1 MSATLSL
8 RPHQVSTLDSLRY
21 GFAQGH
27 RAQILYAPCGAG
39 KTEIAVSM
47 MDGSAKKNRRSAM
60 LVDLKL
66 LCAQT
71 SARLAKYAID
81 HGVIQPQSPRYR
93 PELPIQVCMVQT
105 LEARGG
111 FPAVDLLVVDEAH
124 TLRTSVI
131 EFVKNNPSIKVV
143 GLSGSPFTKGL
154 ANTYTNVVSACTV
167 NDLIRD
173 GFLISPRVFIAK
185 QVDMTGAKKVAGEW
199 SDKEATERGIKI
211 TGDIVSEWISKTN
224 EVFGGP
230 KKTIVFCSGVA
241 HGADLVQKFSEAG
254 YNFISV
260 SYKDDDEYKAQ
271 VLEDFAKPDTEI
283 HGLIATD
290 LLTKGFDVTDVCV
303 GVSARPFSKSF
314 SAHVQQLGRI
324 MRPHDSKDTA
334 IWLDHSGNFL
344 RFRDQWDELC
354 ANGVQELDDGAEK
367 TKPEPT
373 ENEKEAAKCP
383 KCGCIWNSATDVCAH
398 CGFVRARKN
407 DVVNVAGEMT
417 ELTLVPK
424 KEKYTAEFKA
434 DFYAQLIGYGE
445 SKGHA
450 PGAAYHRYIEKFG
463 VGPSMAKPAPKEPT
477 PEVLNW
483 IKSRQIAFAKR
494 KKAA

>member
-1 MSATLSL
+1 MLQL
-8 RPHQVSTLDSLRY
+8 RPHQIATMDNLRH

-27 RAQILYAPCGAG
+27 RAQMLYAPCGAG

-47 MDGSAKKNRRSAM
+47 MDGAAKKNRRSAM

-71 SARLAKYAID
+71 SGRLSKYDID
-81 HGVIQPQSPRYR
+81 HGVIQPESPRYR
-93 PELPIQVCMVQT
+93 PELPIQVCMIQT

-111 FPAVDLLVVDEAH
+111 FPSVDLLVIDEAH
-124 TLRTSVI
+124 TLRASVI
-131 EFVKNNPSIKVV
+131 DFVKANPSIKVV

-167 NDLIRD
+167 NQLIEQNL
-173 GFLISPRVFIAK
+173 LINPRVFIAK
-185 QVDMTGAKKVAGEW
+185 QIDMTDAKKVAGEW

-211 TGDIVSEWISKTN
+211 TGDVVAEWIAKTN

-230 KKTIVFCSGVA
+230 KKTIVFCSGIA
-241 HGADLVQKFSEAG
+241 HGADLVQKFADVG
-254 YNFISV
+254 FNFISV
-260 SYKDDDEYKAQ
+260 SYKDDDEYKRQ

-324 MRPHDSKDTA
+324 MRTHDDKSTA

-344 RFRDQWDELC
+344 RFRDQWEELC
-354 ANGVQELDDGAEK
+354 SNGVQVLDDGAEK
-367 TKPEPT
+367 VKPEPSD
-373 ENEKEAAKCP
+373 EEKEAAKCP
-383 KCGCIWNSATDVCAH
+383 ACGHIWNQSSDVCSH
-398 CGFVRARKN
+398 CGHVRARKN
-407 DVVNVAGEMT
+407 DVISVAGEMS

-424 KEKYTAEFKA
+424 KEKYSAEYKES
-434 DFYAQLIGYGE
+434 FYAQLIGYAQE
-445 SKGHA
+445 RGHA
-450 PGAAYHRYIEKFG
+450 VGSAFYRYQEKFG
-463 VGPSMAKPAPKEPT
+463 VQPSMAKPAPKEAG
-477 PEVLNW
+477 PEVRRW
-483 IKSRQIAFAKR
+483 IQSRNIARAKA